1 MTIDEAIEREREMA
15 EMYRNDIVPKENYH
29 NMPWIDENNE
39 ASNRSAEEHEQLA
52 EWLKELKELRA
63 TSCGYSKED
72 IELNRNAMYNKA
84 IDDAVQVIEDS
95 KSLYDNSRHSSMG
108 EKDRLQNLIKKLKVG
123 GENE

>member
-1 MTIDEAIEREREMA
+1 MERLTIDEI
-15 EMYRNDIVPKENYH
+15 IQHCENKSVYLA
-29 NMPWIDENNE
+29 NKSIDMVDAVN
-39 ASNRSAEEHEQLA
+39 
-52 EWLKELKELRA
+52 K
-63 TSCGYSKED
+63 GYAD
-72 IELNRNAMYNKA
+72 GYNKA